1 MRGVFLSIV
10 VAALS
15 LSFDAY
21 ASTNGDIYKYCRKYA
36 DRSFQFEES
45 SDVICFSY
53 FAGIRDFGRSICK
66 GWKKVSDQTQS
77 TEAKEQ
83 IKIFL
88 SMEGVGDLKNLDAA
102 LQHYVN
108 KMKNEP
114 ERWDFRADYAV
125 LESLQAIAPCK

>member
-1 MRGVFLSIV
+1 MRMLFLS
-10 VAALS
+10 AFLS
-15 LSFDAY
+15 VLAVSIEAH
-21 ASTNGDIYKYCRKYA
+21 AITNGDIYKHCKKYA
-36 DRSFQFEES
+36 DRSFQYEET
-45 SDVICFSY
+45 SDIICISY

-88 SMEGVGDLKNLDAA
+88 SMEGVGELKNLDAA

-125 LESLQAIAPCK
+125 LESLQAIAPCE

>member
-1 MRGVFLSIV
+1 MRMLFRIAFLSV
-10 VAALS
+10 LAV
-15 LSFDAY
+15 SFEAH
-21 ASTNGDIYKYCRKYA
+21 AITNGDIYKHCKKYA
-36 DRSFQFEES
+36 DRSFQYEET
-45 SDVICFSY
+45 SDIICISY

-125 LESLQAIAPCK
+125 LESLQAIAPCE

>member
-36 DRSFQFEES
+36 DRYFQFEES

-53 FAGIRDFGRSICK
+53 FAGIRDFGRSICQ

-77 TEAKEQ
+77 TEAKVQ
-83 IKIFL
+83 IESFR
-88 SMEGVGDLKNLDAA
+88 SMDGVGDLKNIDAVV
-102 LQHYVN
+102 QHYVN